1 MACQPGR
8 SQRLRTI
15 CRRVAPAAVTLI
27 ASAAVVAPASAAG
40 PTIVVSGDSVVG
52 SSLSAFGQAT
62 IQATRPD
69 ALTGKPV
76 VIGQY
81 TGSANPFT
89 PFSANTV
96 TPSPLAPAGDCWQ
109 KGALSQALTP
119 DLQPGDTV
127 NISQA
132 PLFGGTATSTSVVV
146 QSGDLNAT
154 LGPIAGCS
162 SIAPWAH
169 NAITTAPGKIT
180 GGPLTV
186 SGVAQPLATEVTV
199 SATDGSHTSAPVT
212 ATPAAD
218 GTWTATIPADQVS
231 ALASTSLSVTPV
243 VSVPDVSTGTQA
255 DIAGVGVTVE
265 KTGPD
270 GTPTSGTTGGP
281 GTQPPSAT
289 SAGSGAGHSGR
300 PTKLSVSGL
309 RLTGMSLV
317 DARRRGILVS
327 FRVPAG
333 TRIVRVVLLRGK
345 KRVVSTTVHKR
356 GAAGR
361 QTVVLRS
368 SGLSTGS
375 YTVAIRIGASR
386 SSLGPTTMRNVRI
399 H

>member
-1 MACQPGR
+1 MACQSGR

-27 ASAAVVAPASAAG
+27 ASAAVAAPASAAG

-52 SSLSAFGQAT
+52 SSLSSLGQAT

-89 PFSANTV
+89 PFSTNTV

-109 KGALSQALTP
+109 QGALSQALTP

-127 NISQA
+127 TMSQA

-146 QSGDLNAT
+146 ESGDLNTT

-169 NAITTAPGKIT
+169 NAITTAPGTIT

-186 SGVAQPLATEVTV
+186 SGVAQPLATDVSV

-212 ATPAAD
+212 ATPAPD
-218 GTWTATIPADQVS
+218 GTWTATIPADELS
-231 ALASTSLSVTPV
+231 ALANTSLSVTPV
-243 VSVPDVSTGTQA
+243 VSVPDVSTGAQA
-255 DIAGVGVTVE
+255 HIAGIGLTVE
-265 KTGPD
+265 KTGPA
-270 GTPTSGTTGGP
+270 GTPTGTTGGQ
-281 GTQPPSAT
+281 GTQPPSGT
-289 SAGSGAGHSGR
+289 NAGSGAGHRGR

-309 RLTGMSLV
+309 RLTGMSLM

-345 KRVVSTTVHKR
+345 KHVVSTTVHDR
-356 GAAGR
+356 RTAGR

-368 SGLSTGS
+368 SGLRTGS
-375 YTVAIRIGASR
+375 YTVAIRIGASP
-386 SSLGPTTMRNVRI
+386 SSLGPTTMRSVRI